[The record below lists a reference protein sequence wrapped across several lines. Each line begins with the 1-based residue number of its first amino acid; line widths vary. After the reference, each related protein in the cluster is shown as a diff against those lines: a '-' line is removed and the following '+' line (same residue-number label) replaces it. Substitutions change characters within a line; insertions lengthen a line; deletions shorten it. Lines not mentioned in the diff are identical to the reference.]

1 MEVNDKKFKTQLPA
15 ARMMPYVPS
24 KILLGNRSRQ
34 SIFGLVKII

>member
-24 KILLGNRSRQ
+24 KNFIGE
-34 SIFGLVKII
+34 